1 MPHVQRNVVFSAA
14 HGGPLR
20 AAPHAALLVM
30 VCAVAFA
37 LSSCVTD
44 LESLVDSTGLA
55 AGKPTHVTVTNEDAI
70 AALKD
75 ALKAGISSASQAL
88 SVPDGYFGN
97 AALKILLPNEA
108 KPLLDSVSKIPQ
120 GQKLIDDVVL
130 RINRSAE
137 DAAKDVVPIFVGAIA
152 QMTISDGIA
161 IVKGGDRAAT
171 AYLESKTRPQLMNLY
186 RSKVAAA
193 LDKPLV
199 MDISAT
205 KSWDTLTGAYNKV
218 GRVPNQAA
226 RIAGKREPMPPVTVD
241 LATYATGKAL
251 DGLFLKIGEEEGKIR
266 KNPLDYASSMI
277 KKVFGAL
284 KNGLL

>member
-1 MPHVQRNVVFSAA
+1 MK
-14 HGGPLR
+14 
-20 AAPHAALLVM
+20 M
-30 VCAVAFA
+30 VLIRKETFVLTGILAIVLS

-44 LESLVDSTGLA
+44 LESLVDSAGLGLSSPA
-55 AGKPTHVTVTNEDAI
+55 AVKVTNEDAI

-75 ALKAGISSASQAL
+75 ALKTGISSASAQL
-88 SVPDGYFGN
+88 SATDGYFGN
-97 AALKILLPNEA
+97 AALKILLPPEA
-108 KPLLDSVSKIPQ
+108 KPLLDNLAKIPQ

-137 DAAKDVVPIFVGAIA
+137 DAAKDVVPIFVDAIK
-152 QMTISDGIA
+152 QMTIADGIA

-171 AYLESKTRPQLMNLY
+171 AYLKEKTRAQLMNLY
-186 RSKVAAA
+186 RPKVAAA
-193 LDKPLV
+193 LAKPLV
-199 MDISAT
+199 ADISAT
-205 KSWDTLTGAYNKV
+205 KSWDVLTGTYNKV
-218 GRVPNQAA
+218 GKIPNQAA
-226 RIAGKREPMPPVTVD
+226 RIAGKKEPMPPVTVD

-251 DGLFLKIGEEEGKIR
+251 DGLFLKIGDEEVKIR